1 MAKKYRQFTAEFKQQ
16 VVNEIESGAISATQ
30 ATRKYQISPNLVRTW
45 RERAGSGTLAATPS
59 KREREL
65 EKELERYKTLLA
77 EAVAERE
84 WLKKAHE
91 TARRVRLLKTSVIT
105 GLDISPSRGAAE

>member
-16 VVNEIESGAISATQ
+16 VVQEVESGALSATAAARQ
-30 ATRKYQISPNLVRTW
+30 YQLSPNLIRTW
-45 RERAGSGTLAATPS
+45 RDQAGAGQLMATPS
-59 KREREL
+59 RREREL
-65 EKELERYKTLLA
+65 EKELDGYKRLLA

-105 GLDISPSRGAAE
+105 GLDISPSRKAAE